1 MSMGKSSSEQS
12 SSQIQEKIQ
21 TFSEGS
27 KVVVSYAQKTKS
39 YDRRVYQSLCKH
51 LILE

>member
-1 MSMGKSSSEQS
+1 MSQLESGKSEDLSMSLGKSSSEQS

-27 KVVVSYAQKTKS
+27 KVVISYT
-39 YDRRVYQSLCKH
+39 
-51 LILE
+51 